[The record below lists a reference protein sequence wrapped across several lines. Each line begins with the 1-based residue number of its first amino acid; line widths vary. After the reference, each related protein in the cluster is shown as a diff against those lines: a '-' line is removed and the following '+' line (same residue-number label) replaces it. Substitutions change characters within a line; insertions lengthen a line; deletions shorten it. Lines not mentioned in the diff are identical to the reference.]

1 MNKIFLLLSSIFLT
15 TSALAAEVQVTA
27 VPNDGIDDSTSL
39 QASLNALAENDTLV
53 FPPGVY
59 QTNKQLFLTAKSG
72 VTLDGRGA
80 TLLST
85 DPTKSALTIQD
96 STNITIKSLDFQG
109 SGIDRLTSDRT
120 CGILVYR
127 TNGLNLYSNRIHGH
141 AGAGIMLQTTSDF
154 TLQGNVVFDTLAD
167 AIHLTNR
174 TNNGTVQF
182 NTTFDSGDDGIAL
195 VGYVKNGGRLHD
207 IQILGNSVLGNH
219 WGRGITIEGAYNVLA
234 DNNYIENTNAAG
246 IILSSNA
253 SYNQYGVDNVTL
265 SRNTIVGAN
274 FGTPVHGGILLSA
287 RAGGALEDGV
297 NVPFTITNITIR
309 DNAIIDTVGAGAH
322 VRVSNFSTGIN
333 LVGNDFTD
341 SDNSHAAW
349 TFYGSAQVNQSNNT
363 YNGEPLP

>member
-15 TSALAAEVQVTA
+15 APALAAEVQITA
-27 VPNDGIDDSTSL
+27 IPNDGLDDSASL
-39 QASLNALAENDTLV
+39 QASLNSLAENDTLV

-96 STNITIKSLDFQG
+96 STNITVKSLDFQG
-109 SGIDRLTSDRT
+109 SGVDRLTSDRT

-127 TNGLNLYSNRIHGH
+127 TNGLSLYSNRVHGH
-141 AGAGIMLQTTSDF
+141 AGAGVMLQTTSDF

-174 TNNGTVQF
+174 TNNGAVQF

-219 WGRGITIEGAYNVLA
+219 WGRGITIEGAHHVLA

-274 FGTPVHGGILLSA
+274 LGTPVHGAILLSA
-287 RAGGALEDGV
+287 RAGSALEDGV
-297 NVPFTITNITIR
+297 TIPFTITNVTIQ
-309 DNAIIDTVGAGAH
+309 DNSIIDTVGAGSH
-322 VRVSNFSTGIN
+322 VRVSNYSTDIS
-333 LVGNDFTD
+333 LTGNEFTD
-341 SDNSHAAW
+341 QDGSHSPW
-349 TFYGSAQVNQSNNT
+349 TFYGGSSVYQQLNS
-363 YNGEPLP
+363 YNGIDLP